1 MHPVLPAGPGALPPM
16 LRRLTPGRV
25 GHGGRRSIGCGVR
38 RRGGVWRVIM
48 SRSSSDALDP
58 AGTDLDAAGRRSQ
71 RTKAAVAST
80 IGTTIEWY
88 DFLLYGT
95 AAALVFPS
103 VFFPDESPLAG
114 TLLSFS
120 TQFVGFAARPLGAA
134 ILGQMG
140 DRIGRKAALIATL
153 SLMGAATALM
163 GVLPGYATI
172 GIWAPILLVV
182 LRIVQGIGVGGEWG
196 GSVLMSMEWGSNKRR
211 GFMASLPQLGVPIGL
226 LLSTLAVR
234 VVSGS
239 TTTEQFESWG
249 WRIPFLISIV
259 LVGIGFYVRLAVLE
273 TPQFARLRQEKAVVK
288 QPVLEVFRT
297 QPRAVFTSAFV
308 RMAEQA
314 PFYLFIT
321 FVLAY
326 GEKHLELNR
335 NALLNDTLVAA
346 AIGFVSVPLFGF
358 LSDILGRRLVYGTGI
373 VLVGLFAFP
382 YYGLLNSKESGLVLL
397 GIVVSLILH
406 DIMYGPQ
413 AALISET
420 FGTGVRYSGAGL
432 GYQLASIIAGGP
444 APLIATAILAS
455 TGTSTWISLYI
466 IGCCVIA
473 FLALLAMPKPHA
485 SVEDVVEERD
495 QVRAG

>member
-1 MHPVLPAGPGALPPM
+1 MATDDLARP
-16 LRRLTPGRV
+16 
-25 GHGGRRSIGCGVR
+25 
-38 RRGGVWRVIM
+38 
-48 SRSSSDALDP
+48 SSVSVAK
-58 AGTDLDAAGRRSQ
+58 SQ

-88 DFLLYGT
+88 DFFLYGT
-95 AAALVFPS
+95 AAALVFPQ
-103 VFFPDESPLAG
+103 VFFPGSSALAG

-120 TQFVGFAARPLGAA
+120 TQFVGFAARPIGAA
-134 ILGQMG
+134 IFGHYG

-153 SLMGAATALM
+153 SLMGAATVLM
-163 GVLPGYATI
+163 GLLPGYATI
-172 GIWAPILLVV
+172 GVWAPILLVV

-239 TTTEQFESWG
+239 TTADQFETWG

-273 TPQFARLRQEKAVVK
+273 TPQFARLRKEQAVVK
-288 QPVLEVFRT
+288 RPVLEVFKT

-326 GEKHLELNR
+326 GEKHLELDR
-335 NALLNDTLVAA
+335 NDLLNDTLVAA

-358 LSDILGRRLVYGTGI
+358 LSDLLGRRVVYGTGI
-373 VLVGLFAFP
+373 VLIGLFAFP

-432 GYQLASIIAGGP
+432 GYQLASVIAGGP
-444 APLIATAILAS
+444 APLIATAILAR
-455 TGTSTWISLYI
+455 TGSSTWISLYI
-466 IGCCVIA
+466 IGCAVVSMI
-473 FLALLAMPKPHA
+473 ALLLMPQPHA
-485 SVEDVVEERD
+485 SVNDDAVEVERSLA
-495 QVRAG
+495 R